1 MSSSHSRTGRGPS
14 RRPSNAHRP
23 SVSRSGAGGLRFG
36 MFAVCVARDS
46 EPELNKGKAKP
57 LYDVLVSYADVG
69 SRDTGQGYPYR
80 EALAAHLDCSPQTV
94 DRATK
99 YLEQEIGLVRV
110 VRRKVEGKA
119 NENDANLYLMFD
131 AWLIHGVP
139 APADTPPQLVA
150 RYGHTIP
157 GFDIDAWMEEYA
169 PDFDLSGW
177 RAARAERLGQQQAG
191 QEERRHKDRARKR
204 KAAKKKGGD
213 VTEDVTPVAQESEG
227 GDVTGD
233 GTCHVTG
240 DVTSDVMDEGLSRT
254 FPQDPSSTELA
265 PPARSAGDVR
275 RTTAGSSACAE
286 DSGCAATQETSPAA
300 EVVEEW
306 TGRRDAGTSPGSVPT
321 QRGSGGRGSPFAPEL
336 RQRIYATEALLPAP
350 LQAMFAQKFPYGH
363 LPNVNRQVTA
373 QALETRTPDQL
384 GERAARRWLSYS
396 YDLAHED
403 GAIRSALGVMEE
415 LLRPTPYCP
424 DAECEDGRNIHT
436 GEQCTPCEERIE
448 QRKRDR
454 EAGRPVARHRP
465 TRLYRDR
472 QECDVCSRPLPRG
485 ASAGDVCRPC
495 QTEIDRSI
503 ALITGT
509 PAEPDPQ
516 QPEDQDA
523 AYAPAPPSAQYRQWR
538 EQHTADDGPPF

>member
-1 MSSSHSRTGRGPS
+1 MS
-14 RRPSNAHRP
+14 RP
-23 SVSRSGAGGLRFG
+23 GAGGLRFG

-110 VRRKVEGKA
+110 VRRKVEGKES
-119 NENDANLYLMFD
+119 ENDANLYLMFD
-131 AWLIHGVP
+131 AWLIHGMP

-157 GFDIDAWMEEYA
+157 GFDVDAWMEECA

-177 RAARAERLGQQQAG
+177 RAAHAERMGQQQSE

-213 VTEDVTPVAQESEG
+213 VTGDVTPVAQESEG
-227 GDVTGD
+227 GHVTGD
-233 GTCHVTG
+233 GTRHVTHDVTG
-240 DVTSDVMDEGLSRT
+240 DVMGGGLSRT
-254 FPQDPSSTELA
+254 STQDPSSRELA

-275 RTTAGSSACAE
+275 RTTTGSSACE
-286 DSGCAATQETSPAA
+286 GDSGCAATEEPPPAA
-300 EVVEEW
+300 D
-306 TGRRDAGTSPGSVPT
+306 GAGESTARPSAGSVPA
-321 QRGSGGRGSPFAPEL
+321 QRGGGGKGSPFAPEL
-336 RQRIYATEALLPAP
+336 RQRVYATEALLPSP
-350 LQAMFAQKFPYGH
+350 LRALFTEKFPYGH
-363 LPNVNRQVTA
+363 LPNVNRQVTV
-373 QALETRTPDQL
+373 QALESRSPEQL
-384 GERAARRWLSYS
+384 GERATSRWRSYG

-403 GAIRSALGVMEE
+403 GEIRSPLGVMEE

-424 DAECEDGRNIHT
+424 DIACEDGRNIHT
-436 GEQCTPCEERIE
+436 GEQCTPCAERIE
-448 QRKRDR
+448 QRRRDR
-454 EAGRPVARHRP
+454 AAGRPVARHRP

-472 QECDVCSRPLPRG
+472 EECDVCARPL
-485 ASAGDVCRPC
+485 AADAAAGDVCSGC
-495 QTEIDRSI
+495 QAEIDRSI
-503 ALITGT
+503 ALHTGT
-509 PAEPDPQ
+509 PVEAPV
-516 QPEDQDA
+516 QPEGQDDPN
-523 AYAPAPPSAQYRQWR
+523 APAGPGAEYRRWR
-538 EQHTADDGPPF
+538 EQKAAAQGSYSAAVVRARADKAARAKEARNR